1 MGVHAY
7 SSEFAPRSGDTS
19 IYCYFPPPPPNVVF
33 VVEAIGPKLR

>member
-19 IYCYFPPPPPNVVF
+19 VCCYFPHLLPVVF
-33 VVEAIGPKLR
+33 VVEAIGLKLR